1 MKRIGCDYT
10 ISKDI
15 SFFMEAENINS
26 SDLAKKIKVSRRAID
41 ELLNSD
47 VIKDEVCD
55 KLYSFFYKKKY
66 RINLIK
72 EELLKEKEELIA
84 KYNESLA
91 VFGKA
96 TRL

>member
-26 SDLAKKIKVSRRAID
+26 SDLAKKIKISRRAID

-55 KLYSFFYKKKY
+55 KLYSYLSLS
-66 RINLIK
+66 NSSLIK
-72 EELLKEKEELIA
+72 LIR
-84 KYNESLA
+84 YFFL
-91 VFGKA
+91 
-96 TRL
+96 